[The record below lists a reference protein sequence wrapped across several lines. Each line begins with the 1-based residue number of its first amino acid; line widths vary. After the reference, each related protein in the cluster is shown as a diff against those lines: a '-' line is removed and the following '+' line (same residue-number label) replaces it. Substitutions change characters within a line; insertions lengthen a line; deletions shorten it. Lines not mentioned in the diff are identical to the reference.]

1 MRETLRWY
9 GPGDPV
15 SLDNVKQ
22 AGATEV
28 VSALHHIYDGSAWSD
43 ADIAAQKAQVQ
54 AAGLVWSV
62 VESIPVNNQIKIAG
76 PERARYIGWYRD
88 SIRAL
93 GRQGIT
99 TLCYNFMPVV
109 DWSRTD
115 LTWRMPSTGY
125 ALRFD
130 AVDFAAYDLFVLR
143 RPGVAQDY
151 TNAQIDA
158 AEARFAAMP
167 ADRMAA
173 IERNLIAGLP
183 ATERKFDR
191 AGFLEALRDYDGM
204 TPDDLRANLA
214 YFLREIVPVAEE
226 SGIRLCIHPDDPP
239 FSLYGL
245 PRVVST
251 AADVRYI
258 FAAADCQTNGLTF
271 CTGSFGVR
279 ADNDLCAMV
288 REFGPR
294 IHFVHLRNVTREP
307 DGSFHEAD
315 HLGGSTDM
323 PAVVIAL
330 MQEQARRR
338 AEGRADRQLPMRPD
352 HGHLLADD
360 IGKARI
366 NPGYSLIGRLK
377 GLAELR
383 GVMQGVAA
391 MQAMQIQGGWHDC
404 GVPKSGLAS

>member
-1 MRETLRWY
+1 MQPMRETLRWY

-22 AGATEV
+22 AGASEV
-28 VSALHHIYDGSAWSD
+28 VSALHHIYDGSPWNDTA
-43 ADIAAQKAQVQ
+43 IAAQKALVE
-54 AAGLVWSV
+54 AAGLHWRV
-62 VESIPVNNQIKIAG
+62 VESIPVHNQIKIAG
-76 PERARYIGWYRD
+76 PERGRYIGWYQD
-88 SIRAL
+88 TIRAL
-93 GRQGIT
+93 ARQGIT
-99 TLCYNFMPVV
+99 TICYNFMPVV
-109 DWSRTD
+109 DWTRTD
-115 LTWRMPSTGY
+115 LTYPMASTGL

-130 AVDFAAYDLFVLR
+130 AVDFAAYDLFVLQ
-143 RPGVAQDY
+143 RPGVALDY
-151 TNAQIDA
+151 SNAQVAA
-158 AEARFAAMP
+158 AESRFKELNDDQMAR
-167 ADRMAA
+167 
-173 IERNLIAGLP
+173 IERVLIAGLP
-183 ATERKFDR
+183 ATERQYDR
-191 AGFLEALRDYDGM
+191 TSFLQALRDYDGISA
-204 TPDDLRANLA
+204 DDLRANLR
-214 YFLREIVPVAEE
+214 YFLQEIIPVAEV
-226 SGIRLCIHPDDPP
+226 SGIRMCIHPDDPP

-251 AADVRYI
+251 AADIRTI
-258 FAAADCQTNGLTF
+258 LAAPDSTANGLTF

-279 ADNDLCAMV
+279 ADNDLVAMV

-330 MQEQARRR
+330 MQEQQRRKS
-338 AEGRADRQLPMRPD
+338 EGRADWHLPMRPD

-383 GVMQGVAA
+383 GVMHGVAA
-391 MQAMQIQGGWHDC
+391 MAAGKI
-404 GVPKSGLAS
+404 

>member
-1 MRETLRWY
+1 MLPMRETLRWY
-9 GPGDPV
+9 GADDPV

-22 AGATEV
+22 TGATEV
-28 VSALHHIYDGSAWSD
+28 VSALHHIYDGSPWSD
-43 ADIAAQKAQVQ
+43 ADIARQKAQVD
-54 AAGLVWSV
+54 ASGLLWKV
-62 VESIPVNNQIKIAG
+62 VESIPVHNQIKIAG
-76 PERARYIGWYRD
+76 PDRAKYIGWYKD
-88 SIRAL
+88 TIRACAKA
-93 GRQGIT
+93 GIT
-99 TLCYNFMPVV
+99 TICYNFMPVV
-109 DWSRTD
+109 DWTRTD
-115 LTWRMPSTGY
+115 LTYRMPSTGY

-143 RPGVAQDY
+143 RPRVAQDY
-151 TNAQIDA
+151 TNAQIAA
-158 AEARFAAMP
+158 AETRFKDLSQEAL
-167 ADRMAA
+167 DR
-173 IERNLIAGLP
+173 IERILIAGLP
-183 ATERKFDR
+183 ASERKFDR
-191 AGFLEALRDYDGM
+191 ASFLNALLEYDGIS
-204 TPDDLRANLA
+204 PDDLRANLRH
-214 YFLREIVPVAEE
+214 FLTEIVPVAQD
-226 SGIRLCIHPDDPP
+226 SGVQMCIHPDDPP

-251 AADVRYI
+251 AADARYI
-258 FAAADCQTNGLTF
+258 LAAPDQMANGLTF

-279 ADNDLCAMV
+279 ADNDLVAMI

-330 MQEQARRR
+330 MHEQQRRHD
-338 AEGRADRQLPMRPD
+338 AGRIDWQLPMRPD

-360 IGKARI
+360 IGKTRI

-383 GVMQGVAA
+383 GVMHGVMAMDAA
-391 MQAMQIQGGWHDC
+391 
-404 GVPKSGLAS
+404 S

>member
-1 MRETLRWY
+1 MQPMRETLRWY
-9 GPGDPV
+9 GPTDPV
-15 SLDNVKQ
+15 SLDHVKQ

-28 VSALHHIYDGSAWSD
+28 VSALHHIYDGSPWTD
-43 ADIAAQKAQVQ
+43 AAILAQKALVV
-54 AAGLVWSV
+54 AAGLRWKV
-62 VESIPVNNQIKIAG
+62 VESIPVHNQIKIAG
-76 PERARYIGWYRD
+76 SDRGRYIGWYQD
-88 SIRAL
+88 TIRAL
-93 GRQGIT
+93 ARQGIT
-99 TLCYNFMPVV
+99 TICYNFMPVV
-109 DWSRTD
+109 DWTRTD
-115 LTWRMPSTGY
+115 LTYPMPSTGL

-151 TNAQIDA
+151 SNAQVAA
-158 AEARFAAMP
+158 AETRFKELSDDQMAR
-167 ADRMAA
+167 
-173 IERNLIAGLP
+173 IERVLIAGLP
-183 ATERKFDR
+183 ATERQYDR
-191 AGFLEALRDYDGM
+191 TSFLQALRDYDGISAS
-204 TPDDLRANLA
+204 DLRANLR
-214 YFLREIVPVAEE
+214 YFLQQIIPVAEE
-226 SGIRLCIHPDDPP
+226 SGIRMCIHPDDPP

-251 AADVRYI
+251 AEDVRFI
-258 FAAADCQTNGLTF
+258 LAAPDSRANGLTF

-279 ADNDLCAMV
+279 ADNDLVAMV
-288 REFGPR
+288 REFGPH

-330 MQEQARRR
+330 MQEQLRRR
-338 AEGRADRQLPMRPD
+338 AEGCADWQLPMRPD

-383 GVMQGVAA
+383 GVMHGVAA
-391 MQAMQIQGGWHDC
+391 MAAG
-404 GVPKSGLAS
+404 KS

>member
-28 VSALHHIYDGSAWSD
+28 VSALHHFYDGSAWSD
-43 ADIAAQKAQVQ
+43 ADIAAQKTVVEAT
-54 AAGLVWSV
+54 GLTWKV
-62 VESIPVNNQIKIAG
+62 VESIPVNNEIKIAG
-76 PERARYIGWYRD
+76 PGRAKYIGWYKD

-109 DWSRTD
+109 DWTRTD
-115 LTWRMPSTGY
+115 LTWRMPSTGL

-143 RPGVAQDY
+143 RPGVARDY
-151 TNAQIDA
+151 SNAQIAA
-158 AEARFAAMP
+158 AETRLKEISNE
-167 ADRMAA
+167 RMEA
-173 IERNLIAGLP
+173 IERTLIAGLP

-191 AGFLEALRDYDGM
+191 TSFLAALRDYDGI
-204 TPDDLRANLA
+204 TGDDLRANLA
-214 YFLREIVPVAEE
+214 YFLSEIVPVAEE
-226 SGIRLCIHPDDPP
+226 CGIQLCIHPDDPP

-251 AADVRYI
+251 AADVRAI
-258 FAAADCQTNGLTF
+258 FAAADVRANGLTF

-279 ADNDLCAMV
+279 EDNDLVAMV

-330 MQEQARRR
+330 MQEQDRRK
-338 AEGRADRQLPMRPD
+338 AEGRADWQLPMRPD

-360 IGKARI
+360 IGKTRI

-383 GVMQGVAA
+383 GVMHGVAA
-391 MQAMQIQGGWHDC
+391 LEAMQGT
-404 GVPKSGLAS
+404 

>member
-1 MRETLRWY
+1 MQPMRETLRWY
-9 GPGDPV
+9 GPTDPV
-15 SLDNVKQ
+15 SLDHVKQ

-28 VSALHHIYDGSAWSD
+28 VSALHHIYDGSPWTD
-43 ADIAAQKAQVQ
+43 AAILAQKALVV
-54 AAGLVWSV
+54 AAGLRWKV
-62 VESIPVNNQIKIAG
+62 VESIPVHNQIKIAG
-76 PERARYIGWYRD
+76 SDRGRYIGWYQD
-88 SIRAL
+88 TIRAL
-93 GRQGIT
+93 ARQGIT
-99 TLCYNFMPVV
+99 TICYNFMPVV
-109 DWSRTD
+109 DWTRTD
-115 LTWRMPSTGY
+115 LTYPMPSTGL

-151 TNAQIDA
+151 SNAQVAA
-158 AEARFAAMP
+158 AETRFKELSDDQMAR
-167 ADRMAA
+167 
-173 IERNLIAGLP
+173 IERVLIAGLP
-183 ATERKFDR
+183 ATERQYDR
-191 AGFLEALRDYDGM
+191 TSFLQALRDYDGISAS
-204 TPDDLRANLA
+204 DLRANLR
-214 YFLREIVPVAEE
+214 YFLQQIIPVAEE
-226 SGIRLCIHPDDPP
+226 SGIRMCIHPDDPP

-251 AADVRYI
+251 AEDVRFI
-258 FAAADCQTNGLTF
+258 LAAPDSRANGLTF

-279 ADNDLCAMV
+279 ADNDLVAMV
-288 REFGPR
+288 REFGPH

-330 MQEQARRR
+330 MQEQQRRR
-338 AEGRADRQLPMRPD
+338 AEGRADWQLPMRPD

-383 GVMQGVAA
+383 GVMHGVAA
-391 MQAMQIQGGWHDC
+391 MAAG
-404 GVPKSGLAS
+404 KS